1 MLQVDLKIK
10 DVQLKRLK
18 WLFSRGMFSFCGK
31 LRHDVSRLGH
41 DCYKLYLKQIIP
53 VSHLKRPHLRDSFR
67 VSTRIQSG
75 PAVYLRIWSKL
86 WYSFYADVD
95 ATIPIRFPRR
105 KKVMKWTTPTGEVV
119 YAKRARGFY
128 KRGLHFTYFGEVWLT
143 EHFDRYVDMS
153 LNRYLGL

>member
-1 MLQVDLKIK
+1 MLRIDLKVNDK
-10 DVQLKRLK
+10 QLKRLK
-18 WLFSRGMFSFCGK
+18 WMFSQGIFSLCGK

-41 DCYKLYLKQIIP
+41 DCYKLCLKRIIP

-67 VSTRIQSG
+67 VATKIIRG
-75 PAVYLRIWSKL
+75 PAIHLRIWSDL

-95 ATIPIRFPRR
+95 ASIPTRFPRR

-119 YAKRARGFY
+119 YARKAKGFH
-128 KRGLHFTYFGEVWLT
+128 KRGLHFTYFAEIWLT

-153 LNRYLGL
+153 LNRYLGI